1 MYKLP
6 FDPHW
11 FLRIAMAAVFLYHG
25 LTKNVKGFSESF
37 GFPLIIGALVIFA
50 EVAGGA
56 GFIAGGFTKDKY
68 FGLTVTQW
76 SALAV
81 IPVILGGI
89 ALVHWKNGFNIM
101 DNGWE
106 YLFVLLMIA
115 YYFMFESH

>member
-37 GFPLIIGALVIFA
+37 NFPLVIGALVIFA
-50 EVAGGA
+50 KVAGGA
-56 GFIAGGFTKDKY
+56 GFIVGGFTKDKY
-68 FGLTVTQW
+68 LGLTVTQW

-89 ALVHWKNGFNIM
+89 ALVHWKNGFDIM
-101 DNGWE
+101 NSGWE
-106 YLFVLLMIA
+106 YLFTLLMIA
-115 YYFMFESH
+115 YYFLFK